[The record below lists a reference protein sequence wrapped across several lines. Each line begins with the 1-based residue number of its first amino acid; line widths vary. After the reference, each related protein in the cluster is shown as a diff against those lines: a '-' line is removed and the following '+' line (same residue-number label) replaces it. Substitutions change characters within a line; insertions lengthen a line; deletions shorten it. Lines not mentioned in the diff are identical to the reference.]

1 MAAGAARALGMLD
14 TAGLAAQRIILLT
27 PVIGI
32 EELLEPLD
40 EFEIILE
47 PSFHKSV
54 NGNNLVNIYSFEC
67 VLQHF
72 EVVDILVLQL
82 GVELDLL
89 EHHRAGEQH
98 VHELAV
104 DGAGAELL
112 DLGVLGA

>member
-1 MAAGAARALGMLD
+1 MSTFTDLNAFCKTR
-14 TAGLAAQRIILLT
+14 QLLQSKKLNSLNT
-27 PVIGI
+27 
-32 EELLEPLD
+32 
-40 EFEIILE
+40 
-47 PSFHKSV
+47 
-54 NGNNLVNIYSFEC
+54 N
-67 VLQHF
+67 LQHF

-89 EHHRAGEQH
+89 EHHGPGEQH